1 MFKRLSLPVVF
12 GLIIIG
18 ITIGIVMTSN
28 LGIQSRASAGQQT
41 AFLSMPVADSNEK
54 QQSLNAGNFNPSQVF
69 VNVVKNVRPTIVS
82 IYTTKKIKV
91 NRNNNP
97 FYHFF
102 GDPRLMPDDESH
114 NVEEIPQDGLG
125 SGIIVRGDGLIL
137 TNYHVINDMDELRVK
152 LTDNR
157 EFDAKVIGS
166 DASTEI
172 ALIKIEAENLPTAP
186 LGDSEKLEI
195 GEWVIAIGNPLQLT
209 STVTA
214 GIVSAL
220 SRDINLIRDRNTPN
234 GIDDFIQTD
243 AAINPGNSGGAL
255 VNMNGEVIGVN
266 TAINSQTGYYMGYG
280 FAVPINIARSVMQ
293 DFLDYGEVRRGYLGV
308 FIEPM
313 DAVKA
318 KGLKLDKPR
327 GVFIPG
333 LADNSAAEKAGV
345 REGDVVLAVD
355 DKEVNQPNELQAH
368 VGTKN
373 PGEKVTLK
381 IWRDGKTK
389 EITVT
394 LGSLDGA
401 LASSE
406 QSNPKGATS
415 QSNKLGMKISEA
427 NSSEL
432 ESFDLRGGVK
442 VLSVDRRSKAAAAGL
457 NSGDIIFQV
466 NAQTVSGIMDFRKE
480 IDKYQSGEV
489 VNLRVR
495 RQASNG
501 LMDRLVFIEM
511 P

>member
-1 MFKRLSLPVVF
+1 MFKRFSLPVVL

-18 ITIGIVMTSN
+18 ITVGVVMTSN
-28 LGIQSRASAGQQT
+28 FGIHSKASAGQQT
-41 AFLSMPVADSNEK
+41 AFLSMPTEDDDDE
-54 QQSLNAGNFNPSQVF
+54 QQNLNAGNFNPNRMF

-82 IYTTKKIKV
+82 IYTTKKIKI

-102 GDPRLMPDDESH
+102 GDPRMMPEDGNH
-114 NVEEIPQDGLG
+114 NIEEIPQDGLG

-137 TNYHVINDMDELRVK
+137 TNYHVIHDMDELRVK

-172 ALIKIEAENLPTAP
+172 ALIKIEAENLPVAP
-186 LGDSEKLEI
+186 LGDSGKLEI

-293 DFLDYGEVRRGYLGV
+293 DFLDFGEVRRGYLGV

-345 REGDVVLAVD
+345 REGDVVLEVD
-355 DKEVNQPNELQAH
+355 NKEVNQPNELQAY

-381 IWRDGKTK
+381 VWREGKIK

-394 LGSLDGA
+394 LGAMDSG
-401 LASSE
+401 LASNETGSTRTE
-406 QSNPKGATS
+406 SSRAG
-415 QSNKLGMKISEA
+415 KLGMRVGEPGA
-427 NSSEL
+427 AEL
-432 ESFDLRGGVK
+432 ESFELRGGVK
-442 VLSVDRRSKAAAAGL
+442 VLSIEKRSKAASSGL
-457 NSGDIIFQV
+457 MTGDIIFQV
-466 NAQTVSGIMDFRKE
+466 NANLLSGVADFRTE
-480 IDKYQSGEV
+480 IDRYNSGEV

-495 RQASNG
+495 RQANNG
-501 LMDRLVFIEM
+501 LMDRLVFIEL